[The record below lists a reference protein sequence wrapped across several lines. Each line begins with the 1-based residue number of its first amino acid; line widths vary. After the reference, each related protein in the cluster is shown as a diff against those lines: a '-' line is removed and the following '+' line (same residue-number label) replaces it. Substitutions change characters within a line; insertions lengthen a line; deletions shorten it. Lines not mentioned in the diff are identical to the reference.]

1 METVTQKQQSLIG
14 LLPALELLFASANC
28 QEEQKCEPSS
38 LPNILSVLLS
48 LVTHFQR
55 LSNKGKIVAFT
66 HVNSILQEYEETF
79 DALSFAQQ
87 VIRIVES
94 VDYWVH
100 VNQDRQNVVIQ
111 MSISLEIVS
120 LNCIPI
126 RTSTIHLNLSPMVIP
141 MSRSNNSNI
150 NKI

>member
-1 METVTQKQQSLIG
+1 MRT
-14 LLPALELLFASANC
+14 
-28 QEEQKCEPSS
+28 
-38 LPNILSVLLS
+38 ILSSKYIICITVVGHS
-48 LVTHFQR
+48 FQR